1 MASALFKKT
10 ARAIL
15 GIEEIRNNFEHHGD
29 TARRPSLE
37 QCASWPYPVNQTLGS
52 GAVSKM
58 SGKRIAVD
66 TVYIKS
72 IACCLLPMN
81 SKRRKEKHP

>member
-1 MASALFKKT
+1 VAQFESK
-10 ARAIL
+10 R
-15 GIEEIRNNFEHHGD
+15 EIM
-29 TARRPSLE
+29 
-37 QCASWPYPVNQTLGS
+37 GS

-66 TVYIKS
+66 AVYIKS

-81 SKRRKEKHP
+81 SKHRKEKHP

>member
-1 MASALFKKT
+1 LPTKYAKRREISEKK
-10 ARAIL
+10 
-15 GIEEIRNNFEHHGD
+15 IRV
-29 TARRPSLE
+29 L
-37 QCASWPYPVNQTLGS
+37 LGS

-66 TVYIKS
+66 AVYIKS

-81 SKRRKEKHP
+81 SKHRKEKHP